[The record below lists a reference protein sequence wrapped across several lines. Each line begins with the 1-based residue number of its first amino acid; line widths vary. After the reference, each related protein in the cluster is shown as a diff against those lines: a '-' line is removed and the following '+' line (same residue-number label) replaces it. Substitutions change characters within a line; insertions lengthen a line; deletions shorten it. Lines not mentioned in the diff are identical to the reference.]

1 MNCPTSVCHSLEI
14 QSLTKYIIG
23 SSGKISI
30 RLDYSIVQYCLILD
44 FDDCANVIYG
54 IALLLENT
62 TAVFKGKGTSCLPF
76 TLKDSRNL

>member
-23 SSGKISI
+23 SAGKISI
-30 RLDYSIVQYCLILD
+30 RLDYSIVQYCLILE
-44 FDDCANVIYG
+44 FDNCANVIYG

-62 TAVFKGKGTSCLPF
+62 TAVFRGKGTSCLPF
-76 TLKDSRNL
+76 TPKDSRNL

>member
-23 SSGKISI
+23 SAGKISI